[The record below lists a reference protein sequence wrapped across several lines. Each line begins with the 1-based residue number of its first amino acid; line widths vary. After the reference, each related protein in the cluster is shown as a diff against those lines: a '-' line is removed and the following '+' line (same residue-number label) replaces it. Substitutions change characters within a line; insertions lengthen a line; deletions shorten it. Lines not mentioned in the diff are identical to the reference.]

1 MLNLLGALFRGP
13 PPRPGFPLMSAPMP
27 RDVCGIPYH
36 AELTLELE
44 SIQERLQDLFGLVAQ
59 DFRHGDR
66 TICLKRLTEFDRA
79 LRLYL
84 ADEGVRFEG
93 YMRFALTDDA
103 ESLKLM
109 NRLRARVRGLS
120 HYVHTIVQMND
131 EGRLQDQG
139 YENFGAALER
149 VSAGLKQVFECQQTL
164 LFPLYRPLSVCQ

>member
-1 MLNLLGALFRGP
+1 MLNLLGALFRDP
-13 PPRPGFPLMSAPMP
+13 PPRTGFPLMSAPR
-27 RDVCGIPYH
+27 RDLCAIPYRP
-36 AELTLELE
+36 ELPLELE
-44 SIQERLQDLFGLVAQ
+44 STQGRLQDLFGLVAH
-59 DFRHGDR
+59 DFRHGER
-66 TICLKRLTEFDRA
+66 APCMARLAEFDRA

-93 YMRFALTDDA
+93 YMRYLLADDA

-109 NRLRARVRGLS
+109 NRLRARMRGLS
-120 HYVHTIVQMND
+120 HYVHTIVQMAG

-164 LFPLYRPLSVCQ
+164 LFPLYRPLYACQ

>member
-1 MLNLLGALFRGP
+1 MLNRLGALFRAP
-13 PPRPGFPLMSAPMP
+13 PPRPGFPLMSAPM
-27 RDVCGIPYH
+27 RGDVCTVAYH

-44 SIQERLQDLFGLVAQ
+44 SIQERLQDQFGLVAQ
-59 DFRHGDR
+59 DFRHGER
-66 TICLKRLTEFDRA
+66 KSCLKRLAEFDRA

-84 ADEGVRFEG
+84 ADEGVRFEA
-93 YMRFALTDDA
+93 YMRFVLASDA

-120 HYVHTIVQMND
+120 HYVHTIVQMD
-131 EGRLQDQG
+131 EEGRLKDQG

-164 LFPLYRPLSVCQ
+164 LFPLYRPLSACQ

>member
-1 MLNLLGALFRGP
+1 MLNLLGALFRDP
-13 PPRPGFPLMSAPMP
+13 PPRPGFPLMSAPL
-27 RDVCGIPYH
+27 RGNECAIPYR

-44 SIQERLQDLFGLVAQ
+44 SVQERLQELFGQVAQ
-59 DFRHGDR
+59 DFRRGER
-66 TICLKRLTEFDRA
+66 TPCLARLAEFDRA
-79 LRLYL
+79 LRVHL

-93 YMRFALTDDA
+93 YMRYLLADDA

-120 HYVHTIVQMND
+120 HYVHTIVQMD
-131 EGRLQDQG
+131 TEGRLQEQG

-164 LFPLYRPLSVCQ
+164 LFPLYRPLSACQ